1 MPHNPPFSLERTC
14 MPAGLGIVNV
24 VASRAVERDRVLA
37 REVALPNREQRLALA
52 VDSTAAAKAHVLE
65 LVVHKI
71 EALRGQDVARV
82 DEAVE
87 ELRRSV
93 DSLLLLLCQCL

>member
-1 MPHNPPFSLERTC
+1 

-37 REVALPNREQRLALA
+37 REVALPDREQRLALA
-52 VDSTAAAKAHVLE
+52 VDATAAAKAHVLE
-65 LVVHKI
+65 LVIHEI

-93 DSLLLLLCQCL
+93 DGLLLLLCQCL